1 LRGCRSLPGH
11 GPPYGRASGF
21 LLLRLRQNG
30 QQDSDDEIFLKAHRL
45 GVASGSA
52 RTCVP
57 YRRPNAQ
64 AGFLPK
70 QSALL
75 YETHQLQLYRLV
87 PEGSR
92 PDFAIS
98 TEGKWSPV
106 TRAHSSLSALS
117 LPIKRESLRRDLPPI
132 STLCKFFI
140 VIYLSSV
147 PTLSIYSPLS
157 SSPPSSLFVGFFLVY
172 YLSRRGLIEANFVV
186 VSITVASTLPVF
198 R

>member
-1 LRGCRSLPGH
+1 
-11 GPPYGRASGF
+11 
-21 LLLRLRQNG
+21 
-30 QQDSDDEIFLKAHRL
+30 
-45 GVASGSA
+45 
-52 RTCVP
+52 
-57 YRRPNAQ
+57 
-64 AGFLPK
+64 
-70 QSALL
+70 
-75 YETHQLQLYRLV
+75 V
-87 PEGSR
+87 PEDSR

-147 PTLSIYSPLS
+147 PTLSKYSPLS

-172 YLSRRGLIEANFVV
+172 YLSRRGLIEANFCCSFYHGRKYFARGNSTCPPSPLIACTCLAQWYRFQVTMGIFPARDIEDKMEPRISPGRDLLSRLLHPLNRALPPERTSQNRGTPV
-186 VSITVASTLPVF
+186 VSPLLV
-198 R
+198 